1 MAEIITYA
9 AASGMKAAMMEITN
23 RTNNLA
29 NVNSLGYQAM
39 EIETKDT
46 FYHQLTKAGI
56 QESRDVGERPVGVQ
70 LGTGVKVTGTYRNL
84 SEGTIKQTSN
94 PLDIAI
100 IGSGYF
106 AVTLPNNQRAY
117 TRGGAFQVNNQR
129 QLVTSEGY
137 ALVDDITIPGNV
149 QISTVSISST
159 GLITASDNA
168 GGLVQI
174 GQLQIYGFVNERGL
188 EQVGGGF
195 FTENLTSG
203 DGQANTPGDVGFG
216 TLSQYQLELSNVE
229 IATEFASF
237 MAAQQAYDM
246 SSKMLKAIDE
256 MLKELTKS

>member
-1 MAEIITYA
+1 MAEIITYS

-29 NVNSLGYQAM
+29 NVNSLGYQAL
-39 EIETKDT
+39 EVETKDT
-46 FYHQLTKAGI
+46 FYNHVARAGI
-56 QESRDVGERPVGVQ
+56 QESQDVGERPVGVQ

-84 SEGTIKQTSN
+84 EQGTIKQTNN

-117 TRGGAFQVNNQR
+117 TRAGAFQVNNQR

-137 ALVDDITIPGNV
+137 VLADDINIPANV
-149 QISTVSISST
+149 QISTVNISAQ
-159 GLITASDNA
+159 GNITASDNA
-168 GGLVQI
+168 GGEIQLGQI
-174 GQLQIYGFVNERGL
+174 QVYGFVNERGL
-188 EQVGGGF
+188 DQIGGGYF
-195 FTENLTSG
+195 SENATSG
-203 DGQANTPGDVGFG
+203 EGQANIPGDLGFG
-216 TLSQYQLELSNVE
+216 KLGQRQLELSNVE

-246 SSKMLKAIDE
+246 SRKMLKAIDD
-256 MLKELTKS
+256 MLKELNK